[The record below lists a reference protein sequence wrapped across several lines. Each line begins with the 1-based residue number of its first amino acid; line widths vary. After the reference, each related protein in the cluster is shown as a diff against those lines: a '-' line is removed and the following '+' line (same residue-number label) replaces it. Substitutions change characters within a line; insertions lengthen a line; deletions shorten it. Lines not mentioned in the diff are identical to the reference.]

1 MPVKNGFQ
9 SAFEI
14 SNFYESNNISNYNIA
29 AHSAAWDNYSYKI
42 LTTFQITVSLEKGLR
57 MWYEISSP

>member
-42 LTTFQITVSLEKGLR
+42 LTTFQITVRLEKG
-57 MWYEISSP
+57 